1 MAGQN
6 SQVNIGAG
14 KSTKRRWELHE
25 DNVLVSCMVDLYNMG
40 AYNADTGFKAGYLNE
55 LERMM
60 SEKLPNSELSMIYA
74 KDRATGADAQSIDDI
89 IEEVAAQEREEVDM
103 RDDCF
108 GMDPLDDGR
117 REPNISMSST
127 GNSSANSSRQ
137 KRKRSNK
144 GDDKMQ
150 EAITNALMMVGN
162 ELKGLGQNLKGIAI
176 ETQMQE
182 SSAKLEAVIAEVDG
196 LIDSE
201 KMLAHYKLCNNPSLM
216 FAFLALFLKDAK
228 APIKGGLGIERTLKR
243 ILHRTISLDDI
254 RLVKNEM
261 NMAAAALIYTVFSN
275 VTLSISSVVGP
286 AEEISFYGHPIA
298 YLAPTVYGH
307 PQALTVHFQSHADK
321 MTIVLAVDQG
331 VIPDPHRLCDD
342 LEESLQ
348 LMKNAVVDRR
358 SSQG

>member
-6 SQVNIGAG
+6 SQVNVGVG
-14 KSTKRRWELHE
+14 KSTKRHWELHE

-40 AYNADTGFKAGYLNE
+40 SYNANTRFKAVYLNE
-55 LERMM
+55 LEKMM

-74 KDRATGADAQSIDDI
+74 KDRATRADAQRIDDI
-89 IEEVAAQEREEVDM
+89 TEEVAAQEREEVDM

-108 GMDPLDDGR
+108 GMDPLDEGR
-117 REPNISMSST
+117 REPDISMSSTGNRT

-196 LIDSE
+196 LTDSE

-216 FAFLALFLKDAK
+216 FA
-228 APIKGGLGIERTLKR
+228 LGI
-243 ILHRTISLDDI
+243 SP
-254 RLVKNEM
+254 M
-261 NMAAAALIYTVFSN
+261 N
-275 VTLSISSVVGP
+275 
-286 AEEISFYGHPIA
+286 
-298 YLAPTVYGH
+298 
-307 PQALTVHFQSHADK
+307 
-321 MTIVLAVDQG
+321 
-331 VIPDPHRLCDD
+331 
-342 LEESLQ
+342 
-348 LMKNAVVDRR
+348 R
-358 SSQG
+358 SSWLKVLLQSS